1 MLEFQ
6 SKNIIQSTSEDSD
19 NQAGLHNI
27 IDGLNHKN
35 DEISTSFNNNVND
48 LINKYQ
54 TKTLNDIDK
63 KILKGLVQKEFIAE
77 HGSYEQDGG
86 SESNEQRNSERSMLH
101 QINEPM
107 SYDISNEHRNL
118 NLQHFFFKNQNKI

>member
-19 NQAGLHNI
+19 DQAGLHNI

-35 DEISTSFNNNVND
+35 DEISTSFSNNVND

-77 HGSYEQDGG
+77 DEIYEQDGG
-86 SESNEQRNSERSMLH
+86 SGSSEQRNSENNILY
-101 QINEPM
+101 QTNEPI
-107 SYDISNEHRNL
+107 SYEISNENGNL
-118 NLQHFFFKNQNKI
+118 NLQRLFFKNQNQI

>member
-19 NQAGLHNI
+19 DQAGLHNI

-101 QINEPM
+101 RINEPM
-107 SYDISNEHRNL
+107 SYDISNENGNL
-118 NLQHFFFKNQNKI
+118 NLQRLFFKNQNQI

>member
-19 NQAGLHNI
+19 DQAGLHNI

-35 DEISTSFNNNVND
+35 DEISTSFSNNVND

-77 HGSYEQDGG
+77 DEIYEQDGG

-107 SYDISNEHRNL
+107 SYDISNENGNL
-118 NLQHFFFKNQNKI
+118 NLQRLFFKNQNQI